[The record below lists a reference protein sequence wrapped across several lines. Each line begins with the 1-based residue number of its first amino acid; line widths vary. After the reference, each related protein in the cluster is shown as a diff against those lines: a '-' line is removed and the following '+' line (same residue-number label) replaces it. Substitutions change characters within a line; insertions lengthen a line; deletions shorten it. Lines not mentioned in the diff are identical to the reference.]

1 MKTSRNAN
9 NFFEIYFEFKLF
21 DLFGALKDHFSDFI
35 VRLINDSNI
44 SI

>member
-1 MKTSRNAN
+1 MKTSRNAH

-21 DLFGALKDHFSDFI
+21 DLFGVLKDQFSDFI

-44 SI
+44 AI